1 MRKEWTFTLEAAELA
16 EAYQFMASL
25 LPRNKRRRLA
35 LLLCVP
41 ALTLFTVFYFHWN
54 GQPAAWVAAI
64 GLCGLWIGKVSGWL
78 WTIYLHN
85 QVSSLLQ
92 QLPDVHYT
100 PVTASFGEVIK
111 IGELSLTAADLQ
123 SIVPLK
129 HALLFFH
136 HQDQMFIVPNRV
148 IGSGDEIKTFCQ
160 DLLRWQKQAAA
171 GRSSDPGM
179 THPSRKRRKTS

>member
-92 QLPDVHYT
+92 QLPKVHYT
-100 PVTASFGEVIK
+100 PVNASFG
-111 IGELSLTAADLQ
+111 
-123 SIVPLK
+123 
-129 HALLFFH
+129 
-136 HQDQMFIVPNRV
+136 
-148 IGSGDEIKTFCQ
+148 
-160 DLLRWQKQAAA
+160 
-171 GRSSDPGM
+171 
-179 THPSRKRRKTS
+179 

>member
-1 MRKEWTFTLEAAELA
+1 MQKEWPFTLEAAELA

-54 GQPAAWVAAI
+54 GQPAAWLAAI

-92 QLPDVHYT
+92 QLPEVHYT

-129 HALLFFH
+129 HTLLFFH

-148 IGSGDEIKTFCQ
+148 IGSGDEIRTF
-160 DLLRWQKQAAA
+160 WQKQAAA
-171 GRSSDPGM
+171 GRSSGPGM

>member
-1 MRKEWTFTLEAAELA
+1 MQKEWTFTLEEAELA

-35 LLLCVP
+35 ILLCVP
-41 ALTLFTVFYFHWN
+41 VLTLFTVFYFHWN

-92 QLPDVHYT
+92 KLPEVHYT
-100 PVTASFGEVIK
+100 PITASFGEQMK
-111 IGELSLTAADLQ
+111 IGDLSLAAADLQ
-123 SIVPLK
+123 TVAPLK
-129 HALLFFH
+129 HTLLFFH
-136 HQDQMFIVPNRV
+136 HQDQMFIVPTRV
-148 IGSGDEIKTFCQ
+148 IGNSDEIKAFCQ
-160 DLLRWQKQAAA
+160 DLLRWQKQAEEH
-171 GRSSDPGM
+171 SSHPEM
-179 THPSRKRRKTS
+179 TIPSRRRKPS